1 MEKQL
6 ELDIQSQPD
15 DTTCGPTCLHAVYR
29 YFGDDV
35 DLNRLIAE
43 VPALDTG
50 GTLAVL
56 LACHALRRGYQAT
69 IFTYNLQMF
78 DPTWLSGE
86 PVDLVGKLKAQRKY
100 KRGHR
105 LQAATEGYLEYLQ
118 SGGRV
123 LLEDLTASLLRRY
136 LDRSIPV
143 LTGLSATYLYRSPR
157 EYGPN
162 DEDDDIRGEPSG
174 HFVVLCGY
182 DKRTREI
189 TVADPQHTNPLGKG
203 RIYRIQIDRVLN
215 AILLGILTYD
225 GNLLILEPSEHL
237 RGRLPCPS

>member
-35 DLNRLIAE
+35 DLNRLIGE

-69 IFTYNLQMF
+69 IYTYNLQMF
-78 DPTWLSGE
+78 DPTWLSSE

-105 LQAATEGYLEYLQ
+105 LQAATAGYLEYLQ